1 MTRSRIDYGSFRFI
15 NHHYNILDF
24 LWFRVTKQKNY
35 FYCKL
40 VSYLPIYIK
49 GDRSNKFKPITP
61 IRIAPIKLDWLVS
74 SIEFPNKSVMLIN
87 TNPRAMIAFAS
98 LQEILRTMSAKIT
111 PSSNLTLAI
120 AGRGLDTQD
129 MIDDPELSTSLA
141 KAIATFAQ
149 SITH

>member
-1 MTRSRIDYGSFRFI
+1 
-15 NHHYNILDF
+15 
-24 LWFRVTKQKNY
+24 
-35 FYCKL
+35 
-40 VSYLPIYIK
+40 
-49 GDRSNKFKPITP
+49 
-61 IRIAPIKLDWLVS
+61 
-74 SIEFPNKSVMLIN
+74 MLIN